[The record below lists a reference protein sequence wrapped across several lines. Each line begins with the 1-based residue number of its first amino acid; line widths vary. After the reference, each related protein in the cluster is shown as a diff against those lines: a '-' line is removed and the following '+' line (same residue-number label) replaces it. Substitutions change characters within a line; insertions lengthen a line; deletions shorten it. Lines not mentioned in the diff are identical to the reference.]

1 MPGRKGVFPFRV
13 HSAVAWLYY
22 PMTMTSKLMAAA
34 AVMISMAATQADA
47 GQLLVAGYRHAPPYR
62 YGYAPRNY
70 RMGYMAPRSYAPQRS
85 DLGAAI
91 GGALAGVAL
100 QLIPRATE
108 ALLAKLPPEAPAPLP
123 PPPVAAAQPEGSPP
137 SGDALDDIQGNTRG
151 ITRDE
156 VEAALV
162 DWCASHGDAPLCLK
176 LRVAPPSSG
185 PAPGYAPPPAPYYR
199 SYSEPGGR
207 RYYRP
212 GRFPSWNGCQQ
223 GWTVQDGLC
232 KPYRGY

>member
-1 MPGRKGVFPFRV
+1 
-13 HSAVAWLYY
+13 
-22 PMTMTSKLMAAA
+22 MTTASKLMAAA
-34 AVMISMAATQADA
+34 AVMMSMAAPQAEA
-47 GQLLVAGYRHAPPYR
+47 GELLAGGYRHAPPYR
-62 YGYAPRNY
+62 HGYAPWNY
-70 RMGYMAPRSYAPQRS
+70 RMGYMARRSYAPQRP

-91 GGALAGVAL
+91 GGALAGAAM

-108 ALLAKLPPEAPAPLP
+108 ALLAKLPPEASTPSP
-123 PPPVAAAQPEGSPP
+123 PPIATAQPESSPP
-137 SGDALDDIQGNTRG
+137 SGDVLDDIQGNQRG
-151 ITRDE
+151 ITREE

-162 DWCASHGDAPLCLK
+162 DWCASHGDAPLCVK
-176 LRVAPPSSG
+176 LQA
-185 PAPGYAPPPAPYYR
+185 APPPAGPGPSSAPPPGAYYR
-199 SYSEPGGR
+199 AYSEPGPR

>member
-1 MPGRKGVFPFRV
+1 
-13 HSAVAWLYY
+13 
-22 PMTMTSKLMAAA
+22 MAAA
-34 AVMISMAATQADA
+34 AVMMSMAAPQAEA
-47 GQLLVAGYRHAPPYR
+47 GELLAGGYRQAPPYR
-62 YGYAPRNY
+62 HGYAPRNY
-70 RMGYMAPRSYAPQRS
+70 RMDYMARRSYAPQQP

-91 GGALAGVAL
+91 GGALAGAAL

-108 ALLAKLPPEAPAPLP
+108 ALLAKLPPEASAPALL
-123 PPPVAAAQPEGSPP
+123 PPVAAAQPEGA

-151 ITRDE
+151 ITREE

-162 DWCASHGDAPLCLK
+162 DWCASHGDAPLCVK
-176 LRVAPPSSG
+176 LQAAPPPAG
-185 PAPGYAPPPAPYYR
+185 PGPSYAPPPGAYYR